1 MQSCTHSAI
10 RQMSCRIM
18 RKRIGFKRI
27 FAFTIPIMFL
37 LGAFVMPRVE
47 AQVCN
52 LTNVRTQYP
61 TMVHATQTFQLLVEF
76 TVRCDYSGRI
86 VLRVN
91 LVDERTSQVLST
103 ASWTLFQNYGSEGT
117 SVSPWLQLE
126 VSAPNTTGYWPLM
139 LYTYNVDGEGSS
151 SQIPFRIQVL

>member
-1 MQSCTHSAI
+1 VYALDNTTEDESH
-10 RQMSCRIM
+10 RIL
-18 RKRIGFKRI
+18 KRRSDFRRI
-27 FAFTIPIMFL
+27 LAFTLLLIL
-37 LGAFVMPRVE
+37 LGIFTSTPRVE

-52 LTNVRTQYP
+52 FINVRTQYP
-61 TMVHATQTFQLLVEF
+61 TLVHTRESFQILVEF
-76 TVRCDYSGRI
+76 TAECDYSGQI
-86 VLRVN
+86 TLRVN